1 MKKFWQIY
9 TYIKYLALS
18 RSRYK
23 THSPF
28 VYDFIEGALKGEDEP
43 ADFNKLKDYKKKLFK
58 SKAPV
63 ETVDFG
69 SGAGNS
75 AYKTFVVEIGKLAK
89 KRTHSTA
96 QLEDLYKI
104 SRYFKPKTIL
114 EMGAATGF
122 SSLYLKK
129 GNPVSRVITMEG
141 CAGLANIAQES
152 FALNHVDD
160 IEIVIGNF
168 DNTLPELLNKLESLD
183 MVFFD
188 GNHKMGPT
196 LNYFEQCLKL
206 ANEDSVFIFDDIH
219 WSRGMTQA
227 WEKVKNHPE
236 AAFTIDIYWAGLL
249 FFKKGF
255 AKQHFIIR
263 Y

>member
-1 MKKFWQIY
+1 MKKFWHIY

-28 VYDFIEGALKGEDEP
+28 VYDFIEGALKKKGKP
-43 ADFNKLKDYKKKLFK
+43 ADFSKLAAYKKKLFK
-58 SKAPV
+58 SKTPV

-69 SGAGNS
+69 SGAGKS
-75 AYKTFVVEIGKLAK
+75 AYKTSIVEIGKLAK
-89 KRTHSTA
+89 QRTHSTA
-96 QLEDLYKI
+96 QLEDLYGF
-104 SRYFKPKTIL
+104 SNYFKPKTIL
-114 EMGAATGF
+114 EMGTATGF

-129 GNPVSRVITMEG
+129 GNPGSRVITMEG
-141 CAGLANIAQES
+141 CAGLAHIAQKS
-152 FALNHVDD
+152 FALNHIDD

-168 DNTLPELLNKLESLD
+168 DNTLPALLNKLESLD

-188 GNHKMGPT
+188 GNHKLEPT
-196 LNYFEQCLKL
+196 LNYFEQCLRL
-206 ANEDSVFIFDDIH
+206 ANDNSVFIFDDIY
-219 WSRGMTQA
+219 WSKGMTQA
-227 WEKVKNHPE
+227 WEKIKNHPE
-236 AAFTIDIYWAGLL
+236 TAFTIDLYWAGLV